1 MVHRSGKILIQTVIV
16 LALFLFSCQK
26 QNRVMEYKNI
36 TPKQKRISKI
46 EQIKKEIESD
56 TSLKKD
62 SLALEVFNNYN
73 ENRSTEEGVEFLEQF
88 YDKSSN
94 NDSILYLL
102 SIENYKLKKLEEALT
117 YLKKLQHSSRF
128 RSTADNLIFS
138 IITKKEKADSYYSG
152 GMEKY
157 NQGELDAAV
166 NLFQSALRVQ
176 IDHALCLYY
185 KNLAQGRSYLDR
197 GDQVSLKLAC
207 SLLEAAVKC
216 QPENG
221 ITFYYLALAHKNKA
235 KSDSKKVIEHY
246 QTALK
251 KQLSHEQRVKISE
264 EYEAYQSENHSK

>member
-1 MVHRSGKILIQTVIV
+1 MAHRSGKILIQTVIV
-16 LALFLFSCQK
+16 LGLFLFSCQK
-26 QNRVMEYKNI
+26 QNRVTEDKNI

-46 EQIKKEIESD
+46 EQIKKEIASD

-94 NDSILYLL
+94 SDSILYLL

-138 IITKKEKADSYYSG
+138 IITKKEKADSYYSS

-176 IDHALCLYY
+176 IDHTLCLYY

-221 ITFYYLALAHKNKA
+221 ITYYYLALAHKNKA
-235 KSDSKKVIEHY
+235 KSNSQKVIECY